1 MSIKDDKIM
10 YLVTVAVYHIQHKS
24 TIRKTAKVFNI
35 PKSTLHEMLCYKLRR
50 INRGLYEQYRQLSIE
65 NIKNNKFG
73 V

>member
-24 TIRKTAKVFNI
+24 TIRKTA
-35 PKSTLHEMLCYKLRR
+35 LHEMLCYKLRR